1 MVQMVQGNVFPIS
14 KAQAISFVKMGCCLG
29 ALNSEDVRVV
39 ELLLKRHQLEGCYRY
54 TQGKDFVKLIN
65 QCDLDKALQAEY
77 GFKRNALRTHV
88 RTEGCQRNYISRSN
102 GISIA
107 AKMDAKVQK

>member
-1 MVQMVQGNVFPIS
+1 MKATEIIWKEESILPHSANAYPKGKPYMVQMVQGYVFPIS

-29 ALNSEDVRVV
+29 ALNSEYVRVV

-54 TQGKDFVKLIN
+54 TKGKDFVQLIN

-77 GFKRNALRTHV
+77 GF
-88 RTEGCQRNYISRSN
+88 
-102 GISIA
+102 
-107 AKMDAKVQK
+107 

>member
-1 MVQMVQGNVFPIS
+1 MPILRGNPIWYRLQGNVFSIS

-77 GFKRNALRTHV
+77 GF
-88 RTEGCQRNYISRSN
+88 
-102 GISIA
+102 
-107 AKMDAKVQK
+107 